1 MLVAAL
7 FLIYVNYKGWTVI
20 SSNGANNG
28 LYFFLYELVFLI
40 LVFVMIW
47 QREKVFGEILSW
59 SWSARDVENIYNFT
73 EVCDGFNIIDLPCN
87 TLYSRIPSDVGT
99 IYISNLIFFAVFRF
113 NILLRNLVKEISR
126 LFEQDYEKDSNN
138 NLKISQ
144 LLFDSWEFRVNN
156 NVEYKSLRESSLRKI
171 QAEIYE

>member
-7 FLIYVNYKGWTVI
+7 FLIYVNYIVWTSI

-28 LYFFLYELVFLI
+28 SYFFLYELVFLI

-47 QREKVFGEILSW
+47 QREKVFGEVLSW
-59 SWSARDVENIYNFT
+59 SWSARDVENIYNFA

-113 NILLRNLVKEISR
+113 NTLLRNLVKEISR

-138 NLKISQ
+138 NLIA
-144 LLFDSWEFRVNN
+144 LAAVRNTL
-156 NVEYKSLRESSLRKI
+156 SLT
-171 QAEIYE
+171 